1 MQVLNNN
8 NVVIGDTGGYI
19 SWFTPTGQLITKMSG
34 ASGVSLFSIDQTNS
48 ILVVGREREHMFEIY
63 SKKNILKINRTE

>member
-48 ILVVGREREHMFEIY
+48 ILVVGR
-63 SKKNILKINRTE
+63 